1 MPDPHDLP
9 GQPAVVRTCD
19 HCDCEYVPRG
29 APWTCPECGRVNGD
43 DRVRADDCY
52 PNPGFWARWT
62 AEHLRTLNREQ
73 LIAWLIDNDP
83 NGDYDDDAARAQGW
97 EPMTHADAL
106 KTALRQCSDL

>member
-29 APWTCPECGRVNGD
+29 APWTCPECGRTNG
-43 DRVRADDCY
+43 
-52 PNPGFWARWT
+52 
-62 AEHLRTLNREQ
+62 AEDEAQATIAHLRTLNREQ
-73 LIAWLIDNDP
+73 LIAWLIANDP
-83 NGDYDDDAARAQGW
+83 NGDYDDESARAQGW